1 MNTPTVPPST
11 PVSTVLDREI
21 PLVGWAIRI
30 APWALVLVVALA
42 VRLYGFRTYPL
53 SAHEAALAS
62 DAVALVTGGDLTFV
76 GWTQPLPTIL
86 AALSFFLFGPGDGT
100 ARLPSLLAG
109 LVAIIGMARLQPVL
123 GRPVTLASAWLLALS
138 PTLILAS
145 TRLDGAIVLVATLI
159 LIFAVLSKRSQELQ
173 PALALGVLA
182 AALPLA
188 HPLGWLLALAFA
200 LAGSWRWRAHPGSL
214 SLAATSFIATLGLTS
229 TALLT
234 RPQGLALFLIGS
246 WTALWRDFLRVPAAH
261 WTRPLLLLATDEF
274 PMLVLAIVGTI
285 LIVRHGVSSW
295 FALGAAVGALSLLLF
310 GHGSLAALALQSLA
324 LSFLAGYG
332 LSRLIGQVPW
342 ARFRQPW
349 DTAALGASTLV
360 ALVSLSLLG
369 RILAGPEGT
378 VLAWIAGIVSLILLL
393 AVTLWIALNIWRRA
407 EAPQRTLLVLPLVAL
422 FILASRNAMLVN
434 ATTAYRP
441 GTVLHDGDTAPGLL
455 ITIERIRRASTDL
468 TMFQFDPRDPT
479 GGHGLVVV
487 LESTVAQPFAWYLR
501 DFPQLQLATSTELPT
516 AAQTAQVVVVPPNQ
530 QAVVAGVRPD
540 LVWQP
545 LPYQLTVP
553 PTLESPWGHLFFGL
567 IDPRD
572 WREYISFLLYRRV
585 AVLARPDSV
594 LVGLSPDVAA
604 HAGFP
609 AVP

>member
-11 PVSTVLDREI
+11 PVSTVLDREL
-21 PLVGWAIRI
+21 PLVGWATRI
-30 APWALVLVVALA
+30 APWALVLAVALT
-42 VRLYGFRTYPL
+42 VRLYGLRTYPL
-53 SAHEAALAS
+53 SPHEAALAL
-62 DAVALVTGGDLTFV
+62 DAVALVTGGDLTSI

-86 AALSFFLFGPGDGT
+86 AALSFFLFGPGDGA

-138 PTLILAS
+138 PTLVLAS
-145 TRLDGAIVLVATLI
+145 TRLDGAIVLVATVLLI
-159 LIFAVLSKRSQELQ
+159 SPVLSPQSQELR
-173 PALALGVLA
+173 PALPLGVLA

-188 HPLGWLLALAFA
+188 HPLGWILALACAFA
-200 LAGSWRWRAHPGSL
+200 VTSRWRSHPGSL
-214 SLAATSFIATLGLTS
+214 SLAATSFITTLGLTS

-234 RPQGLALFLIGS
+234 RPQGFALFLMES
-246 WTALWRDFLRVPAAH
+246 WTALWRDFLSVPAAH
-261 WTRPLLLLATDEF
+261 WTRPLVLVATDEF
-274 PMLVLAIVGTI
+274 PMLVLAILGTI

-295 FALGAAVGALSLLLF
+295 YALGAAVGALSLVFF

-324 LSFLAGYG
+324 LSLLAGYG
-332 LSRLIGQVPW
+332 LSRLLAHIPW
-342 ARFRQPW
+342 RALRCPW
-349 DTAALGASTLV
+349 DAAALGASTLAV
-360 ALVSLSLLG
+360 LVSLSLLG

-378 VLAWIAGIVSLILLL
+378 VLPWIAGLASLILLL
-393 AVTLWIALNIWRRA
+393 VVALWIALNIWRRA

-422 FILASRNAMLVN
+422 GILASRNAMLVN
-434 ATTAYRP
+434 ATTTYRP

-479 GGHGLVVV
+479 GGHGLVIV

-501 DFPQLQLATSTELPT
+501 DFPQLQLTTSTELAT
-516 AAQTAQVVVVPPNQ
+516 AAQTAQVVIVPASQ
-530 QAVVAGVRPD
+530 QTAVAGVRPE

-545 LPYQLTVP
+545 LPYQLRVP
-553 PTLESPWGHLFFGL
+553 PTLESPWRPLLAGL
-567 IDPRD
+567 IDPRE

-585 AVLARPDSV
+585 AVPARPDSV